1 MAEIGYVGTNGARL
15 YYEVDGEGPDV
26 LAIHAGIANLRMWD
40 DQVDALAPHYR
51 VIRYDTRGFG
61 HTETDAVEFSNRAD
75 AAAVLDHVGAESAVV
90 IGASRG
96 GIIGLD
102 FTLEFPD
109 RVEALVVAAGGVG
122 GYMPEGID
130 DDEAM
135 WEDVEAHWEAKD
147 WAWLTDFDTT
157 FWVDGPGQPPDR
169 VDPAIR
175 RTVEGWIRDNYLAEK
190 EEGKP
195 VVLDPPAAGRLGE
208 VGVPVLV
215 MVGDLDEPAT
225 VASCRYLADQVPDA
239 RFELFEG
246 AAHMLNM
253 EQPDRFNET
262 LLGFLESV
270 G

>member
-1 MAEIGYVGTNGARL
+1 MSETGYVETNGGRL

-40 DQVDALAPHYR
+40 DQVAALAPSHR

-61 HTETDAVEFSNRAD
+61 HTETRAVEFSNRAD
-75 AAAVLDHVGAESAVV
+75 AVAVLDQVGAESAVV

-96 GIIGLD
+96 GMIALD
-102 FTLEFPD
+102 LTIEFPD
-109 RVEALVVAAGGVG
+109 RVDALVVAAGGVG
-122 GYMPEGID
+122 GYMPDGA
-130 DDEAM
+130 DEYD
-135 WEDVEAHWEAKD
+135 ELFEEAEQRWEAKD
-147 WAWLTDFDTT
+147 WEWLTEFDTT

-169 VDPAIR
+169 VDPGLR
-175 RTVEGWIRDNYLAEK
+175 STVEGWIRDNYLAEK
-190 EEGKP
+190 EFGQP
-195 VVLDPPAAGRLGE
+195 IVLEPSAADRLGE
-208 VGVPVLV
+208 IEVPVLV

-253 EQPDRFNET
+253 EQPERFNRT
-262 LLGFLESV
+262 LLDFLAAR
-270 G
+270 